1 MLSGWRPERGGL
13 SSRER
18 ILLGIIAG
26 CILGFF
32 AGLIGRGGG
41 SFVVPLF
48 YMAGLEARVAAAT
61 SAMVVTF
68 SGSSSFISHIAA
80 AARPVWRVWI
90 LCVIA
95 VFLGS
100 QMGSRLMAEKLK
112 SQSVKLIFGW
122 VLLGVASLLIVKD
135 VLLK

>member
-1 MLSGWRPERGGL
+1 MLSGWRPKSGAL
-13 SSRER
+13 SSRQR
-18 ILLGIIAG
+18 IFLGMTAG
-26 CILGFF
+26 SVLGFF

-41 SFVVPLF
+41 SFVVPLL
-48 YMAGLEARVAAAT
+48 YMAGLEGKVAAAT

-68 SGSSSFISHIAA
+68 SGGSSFISHIAA
-80 AARPVWRVWI
+80 AAQPVWRVWI

-100 QMGSRLMAEKLK
+100 QIGSRLMAEKLK

-122 VLLGVASLLIVKD
+122 TLLGVALLLIVKH
-135 VLLK
+135 VV